1 MNSRNR
7 GKNDKK
13 YLVGKISLC
22 GGGGLCTALQIRA
35 VERER
40 VGDKKKTDN
49 LLDFFGGES
58 DGGSGG
64 LHYLR
69 SELPQGDYP
78 KNNKRW

>member
-1 MNSRNR
+1 
-7 GKNDKK
+7 
-13 YLVGKISLC
+13 
-22 GGGGLCTALQIRA
+22 LQIRA

-40 VGDKKKTDN
+40 VGDKKKMDN